1 MPRIIQ
7 ATVFAVLLFSLPA
20 QAQHELIGNV
30 VPPYPE
36 GTSSEMGKCISDG
49 DNDECQFAIA
59 TLNAAN
65 GAVIGVLATKR
76 LNPHADG
83 QNDWH
88 VFDALNAPALG
99 KGQMW
104 AIEEC
109 YRNGVPDPAM
119 IGIVTYQ
126 DKGGWVETDETI
138 WAVRFDLG
146 IQKLLIVS
154 TTEVPQCVLPG
165 S

>member
-1 MPRIIQ
+1 MARMIQ
-7 ATVFAVLLFSLPA
+7 ATVFAALLFSLPA
-20 QAQHELIGNV
+20 QAQHKLIGKV

-36 GTSSEMGKCISDG
+36 GISSDMGKCISDG
-49 DNDECQFAIA
+49 DND
-59 TLNAAN
+59 
-65 GAVIGVLATKR
+65 
-76 LNPHADG
+76 
-83 QNDWH
+83 
-88 VFDALNAPALG
+88 
-99 KGQMW
+99 
-104 AIEEC
+104 EC

-154 TTEVPQCVLPG
+154 AAEAPQCVLP
-165 S
+165 SS